1 MKNLVKI
8 AVITLAVQAGLAN
21 AAPGAALQSGAA
33 RPVAVNIA
41 VGELSDASGAIS
53 GAVASGDNYKA
64 EELLSKL
71 YSGGLKA
78 EKAAPVYAEKCC
90 PYAHHAAPAPAAGDQ
105 YAAAPA
111 APAVNEP
118 PAGTMTAAQRAE
130 AQMRSIRAM
139 DAARAEKEKADKEK
153 KAKDEAESQK
163 KFNLGI
169 TILTVALLILILL

>member
-41 VGELSDASGAIS
+41 VGELSDAAGDIS
-53 GAVASGDNYKA
+53 GAVASGDNSKA

-90 PYAHHAAPAPAAGDQ
+90 PHAHTAAAAEAAPVT
-105 YAAAPA
+105 AAAPA
-111 APAVNEP
+111 AGEP
-118 PAGTMTAAQRAE
+118 PAGTLTAAQRAE
-130 AQMRSIRAM
+130 AQMQAIYAN

-153 KAKDEAESQK
+153 KAKDEAKAQK
-163 KFNLGI
+163 QFNLGL
-169 TILTVALLILILL
+169 TILTVALLVLILL

>member
-8 AVITLAVQAGLAN
+8 AVITLTVQAGLAN

-33 RPVAVNIA
+33 RPVAVDIA
-41 VGELSDASGAIS
+41 VGELSGAAADIS

-90 PYAHHAAPAPAAGDQ
+90 PHAHPAAPAEAAPV
-105 YAAAPA
+105 ASAAPA
-111 APAVNEP
+111 APA
-118 PAGTMTAAQRAE
+118 AGESQDGTLTAAQRAE
-130 AQMRSIRAM
+130 AQMQAIYAN

-153 KAKDEAESQK
+153 KAKSDAEAQK
-163 KFNLGI
+163 QFNWGL
-169 TILTVALLILILL
+169 TILTVALLVLILL